1 MRRIVCL
8 LIALVMCLSIAAP
21 VFAADNGFVPSITYK
36 GEPEIVEKE
45 DETGTPIVEEDKP
58 VVGEVVKQDTP
69 QGSKPEQSGQPS
81 AEEAMQGEKLS
92 NVMQDCLLIPPV
104 SKVDTQEALPD
115 EAAEEL
121 KTVYKELSQGDM
133 KLPYEKV
140 EDVKADEMVIL
151 ELLDL
156 PWLCGTETSNHD
168 HPTEVEPEGVVFD
181 VTFKLGVSA
190 DAKVV
195 VMTYKD
201 GEWNPIAGVTNNGDG
216 TVTCVFEHLCPVA
229 ISVEQAEKDAIDN
242 AQTGDDANIG
252 VWVGVMAVAL
262 IGLLVLVIVY
272 RRQTLKKG

>member
-1 MRRIVCL
+1 MKKIVAMIL
-8 LIALVMCLSIAAP
+8 MLAMCLSMMQSVWAAQE
-21 VFAADNGFVPSITYK
+21 DFVPSITYK

-58 VVGEVVKQDTP
+58 VVGEVVKQDP
-69 QGSKPEQSGQPS
+69 AQIEDSDGDGQMD
-81 AEEAMQGEKLS
+81 AEEALQGEKLS
-92 NVMQDCLLIPPV
+92 NVMQDCLLITPV
-104 SKVDTQEALPD
+104 SKVDTQEALPY
-115 EAAEEL
+115 EAAEIL
-121 KTVYKELSQGDM
+121 KTVYEELSQGDM

-140 EDVKADEMVIL
+140 ENVKADEMVIL

-156 PWLCGTETSNHD
+156 SWLCGTETSDHD

-252 VWVGVMAVAL
+252 VWVGIMAVAL

>member
-1 MRRIVCL
+1 MKKIVAMIL
-8 LIALVMCLSIAAP
+8 MLAMCLSMMQSVWAAQE
-21 VFAADNGFVPSITYK
+21 DFVPSITYK

-45 DETGTPIVEEDKP
+45 DETGAPIVEEDKP
-58 VVGEVVKQDTP
+58 VVGEVVKQDP
-69 QGSKPEQSGQPS
+69 AQIEDSDGDGQMD
-81 AEEAMQGEKLS
+81 AEEALQGEKLS
-92 NVMQDCLLIPPV
+92 NVMQDCLLITPV
-104 SKVDTQEALPD
+104 SKVDAQEALPD
-115 EAAEEL
+115 EAAEIL
-121 KTVYKELSQGDM
+121 KTVYEELSQGDM

-140 EDVKADEMVIL
+140 ENVKADEMVIL

-156 PWLCGTETSNHD
+156 SWLCGTETSNHD

-195 VMTYKD
+195 VMTYKN

>member
-1 MRRIVCL
+1 MKK
-8 LIALVMCLSIAAP
+8 LVATILMMAMCMSMTQAVWAAE
-21 VFAADNGFVPSITYK
+21 DDFVPSITYK

-45 DETGTPIVEEDKP
+45 DETGAPIVENDKP
-58 VVGEVVKQDTP
+58 VIGEVIKQDGV
-69 QGSKPEQSGQPS
+69 QIEDSDGDGWMD
-81 AEEAMQGEKLS
+81 AEEALQGEKLS
-92 NVMQDCLLIPPV
+92 NVMQDCLLITPV
-104 SKVDTQEALPD
+104 SKVETQEALPD

-121 KTVYKELSQGDM
+121 KYVYEELSQGDM

-140 EDVKADEMVIL
+140 EDVKAEEMVIL

-156 PWLCGTETSNHD
+156 TWLCGTEVSDHD

-195 VMTYKD
+195 VMTYKN

-242 AQTGDDANIG
+242 TQTGDDANIG
-252 VWVGVMAVAL
+252 LWVGVMVVAL
-262 IGLLVLVIVY
+262 VGLLALVIVY
-272 RRQTLKKG
+272 RRQSTKRG